1 MRRLL
6 IAIFASLLGV
16 ALIAPGARAATQVRQ
31 AQYEWPVPTT
41 GVPNTPSPGAIT
53 LDFIFKNTRTHK
65 KKFTPRQLTR
75 IAFSKLYLTCTDHM
89 TFTRQLFLTETFE
102 TKIELTKVPPPKT
115 DKPKPNRYAFRF
127 AYSFPNFTGM
137 IEGTIDKVND
147 PRNNPEPTPPRAHGH
162 LLIEDLD
169 ADPDHP
175 NCVTANGP
183 AGPLGW
189 SVLSLTRL

>member
-1 MRRLL
+1 MRR
-6 IAIFASLLGV
+6 
-16 ALIAPGARAATQVRQ
+16 ALITGFAVLLAAVLMAPAALAATQVRQ
-31 AQYEWPVPTT
+31 AQYEWPVPTA
-41 GVPNTPSPGAIT
+41 GVPGTPSPGAIT
-53 LDFIFKNTRTHK
+53 LDFIFKNKRAHK

-75 IAFSKLYLTCTDHM
+75 IGFSKLYLICSDHM

-102 TKIELTKVPPPKT
+102 TMIKLKKAPPPHT

-127 AYSFPNFTGM
+127 AYDFPSFTGT

-147 PRNNPEPTPPRAHGH
+147 PRNNPKPTPPRAHGH

-169 ADPDHP
+169 ADPGHP
-175 NCVTANGP
+175 NCVTAAGP

-189 SVLSLTRL
+189 SDLSLTTL